1 MIKIVQEADE
11 VRFEGNADELR
22 RFAADIEKAA
32 ELDNEEPCVL
42 RCMGGKRKHVRVIVQ
57 KGETVHS
64 L

>member
-1 MIKIVQEADE
+1 VIRIVQEADE

-22 RFAADIEKAA
+22 ALARDITRAA
-32 ELDNEEPCVL
+32 EQANEDPCVL
-42 RCMGGKRKHVRVIVQ
+42 RCMSGKRKHTRVVFQ